1 MFISRSDSKK
11 GNDSFSTLKQRK
23 QQRAS
28 NPRLSQIIS
37 TSPTT
42 CETISSTPS
51 SPATPTLGETANP
64 PQVDTVQEFEI
75 RKVQLLG
82 ACRKA
87 IIVLQAY
94 INKLVSQPNDTLS
107 DTASIITMKERLAI
121 KTQVVQVT
129 KEIRVLSHMFEY
141 FFKNKCENDKYEKEV
156 QYLENVVNSVV
167 VLNEEFIKIQK
178 SSSTAP
184 EIEKENLHF
193 DLVNQPVQQLDLA
206 EGIKHLLEKK
216 EKKDGNV
223 LDRQSKEEYLKDTVG
238 LLLTEFSHMLDSP
251 ESQ

>member
-1 MFISRSDSKK
+1 M
-11 GNDSFSTLKQRK
+11 
-23 QQRAS
+23 
-28 NPRLSQIIS
+28 
-37 TSPTT
+37 
-42 CETISSTPS
+42 
-51 SPATPTLGETANP
+51 
-64 PQVDTVQEFEI
+64 
-75 RKVQLLG
+75 
-82 ACRKA
+82 
-87 IIVLQAY
+87 IVLQAY
-94 INKLVSQPNDTLS
+94 INKLVVSQPGDSLS
-107 DTASIITMKERLAI
+107 DTASIITMKERLFI
-121 KTQVVQVT
+121 KTQVVTCT

-141 FFKNKCENDKYEKEV
+141 FFKNKSENDKYEKEV